1 MRKKAWNFFFQTPIK
16 KIIRETD
23 GKVTGAIA
31 YDKEGNEIRIKC
43 KALIVASG
51 GMTGNLD
58 LMKKLGVVKTKYD
71 YVYTDGY
78 QVNITFPDSCQDGD
92 GPPGRLGY
100 WWQKNKNCPSV
111 PIHRYQIRVYGSGQ
125 IHHGLRLTR

>member
-1 MRKKAWNFFFQTPIK
+1 
-16 KIIRETD
+16 
-23 GKVTGAIA
+23 
-31 YDKEGNEIRIKC
+31 
-43 KALIVASG
+43 
-51 GMTGNLD
+51 MTGNLD

-92 GPPGRLGY
+92 GHLAVWDIGGKK
-100 WWQKNKNCPSV
+100 QKLPSV
-111 PIHRYQIRVYGSGQ
+111 PIHRYQIRVYGSDQ

>member
-1 MRKKAWNFFFQTPIK
+1 
-16 KIIRETD
+16 
-23 GKVTGAIA
+23 
-31 YDKEGNEIRIKC
+31 
-43 KALIVASG
+43 
-51 GMTGNLD
+51 MTGNLD

-92 GPPGRLGY
+92 GHLAV
-100 WWQKNKNCPSV
+100 WVLVAKKTKIALSA
-111 PIHRYQIRVYGSGQ
+111 IHRYQIRVYGSGQ